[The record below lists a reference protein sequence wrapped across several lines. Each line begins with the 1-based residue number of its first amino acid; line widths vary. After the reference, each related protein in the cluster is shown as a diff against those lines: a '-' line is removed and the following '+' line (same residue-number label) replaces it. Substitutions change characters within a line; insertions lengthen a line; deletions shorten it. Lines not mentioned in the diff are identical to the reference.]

1 MTIPPPQKRIFL
13 SSPEFDGKEL
23 FHIQEAL
30 QAGQIATSGNFIT
43 EFENKLEEICGGG
56 RVTALNSGTSAI
68 HLALILLGVGP
79 GDEVICQSLTFTAS
93 ANPIV
98 YLGAKPIFVDS
109 EKKTWN
115 LCPELLEEAILDRI
129 SKGKF
134 PKAIIAVNLFGMPA
148 QLPAIMEVAA
158 RYGAP
163 VLEDAAES
171 LGSGIEGQCCGTFGD
186 IGIYSFNGN
195 KVITT
200 GGGGALVTSNLQWAK
215 KARHLSTQ
223 AKDNYPYYEHSEIG
237 YNYKMNNLAAA
248 IGLAQLDRV
257 DERVQKRRAIFD
269 HYRQGLENMPGITF
283 LPEPEGYYSNRWLTA
298 VTIDPDKA
306 GFDAEAV
313 RLDLEQNN
321 IESRHVWKPMHLQPV
336 FQSSPAYG
344 GSVASSLFEGGLCLP
359 SGSKLNKED
368 LDRVLF
374 SFFTLHHKVF
384 H

>member
-1 MTIPPPQKRIFL
+1 MAILPPRKRIFL
-13 SSPEFDGKEL
+13 SSPEFDGKEI

-30 QAGQIATSGNFIT
+30 QAEQIATSGSFIQ
-43 EFENKLEEICGGG
+43 EFEDKLEGMCGGG
-56 RVTALNSGTSAI
+56 RVTVLNSGTSAI
-68 HLALILLGVGP
+68 HLALVLLGIGP

-109 EKKTWN
+109 EKETWN
-115 LCPELLEEAILDRI
+115 LCPKLLEETILDRI

-134 PKAIIAVNLFGMPA
+134 PKAIIAVTLFGMPA
-148 QLPAIMEVAA
+148 QMPAIKQVAEQ
-158 RYGAP
+158 YGIP
-163 VLEDAAES
+163 ILEDAAAS
-171 LGSGIEGQCCGTFGD
+171 LGSRIDERCCGTFGD
-186 IGIYSFNGN
+186 IGVYSFNGN

-200 GGGGALVTSNLQWAK
+200 GGGGALITTNLQWAK

-248 IGLAQLDRV
+248 IGLAQLNRV
-257 DERVQKRRAIFD
+257 DERVQRRRAIFE
-269 HYRQGLENMPGITF
+269 HYRQGLKSMPGITF
-283 LPEPEGYYSNRWLTA
+283 LLEPEGYYSNRWLTA
-298 VTIDPDKA
+298 VIIDPDET
-306 GFDAEAV
+306 GFDAETL

-321 IESRHVWKPMHLQPV
+321 IESRQVWKPMHLQPV
-336 FQSSPAYG
+336 FKSCPTYG
-344 GSVASSLFEGGLCLP
+344 GHVASSLFKDGLCLP
-359 SGSKLNKED
+359 SGSKLSKDD

-374 SFFTLHHKVF
+374 SFFTLHHKML

>member
-1 MTIPPPQKRIFL
+1 MVISPPAKRLFL

-30 QAGQIATSGNFIT
+30 SAGHIATTGSFIA
-43 EFENKLEEICGGG
+43 EFENKLEEKCGGG
-56 RVTALNSGTSAI
+56 RVTAMNSGTSAI
-68 HLALILLGVGP
+68 HLALILLGVGV
-79 GDEVICQSLTFTAS
+79 GDEVLCQSLTFTAS

-98 YLGAKPIFVDS
+98 YLGARPVFVDS

-115 LCPELLEEAILDRI
+115 ICPELLEEAILERM
-129 SKGKF
+129 SKGKR
-134 PKAIIAVNLFGMPA
+134 PKAIVVVNLFGMPA
-148 QLPAIMEVAA
+148 QMPAVMGIAG
-158 RYGAP
+158 RYGIP

-171 LGSGIEGQCCGTFGD
+171 LGSKINGQFCGTFGD

-200 GGGGALVTSNLQWAK
+200 GGGGALVTANLQWAK

-237 YNYKMNNLAAA
+237 YNYKMNNMAAG

-257 DERVQKRRAIFD
+257 DERIQKRRAIFD
-269 HYRQGLENMPGITF
+269 HYRRELKDIPGVSF
-283 LPEPEGYYSNRWLTA
+283 LSEPEGYFSNRWLTA
-298 VTIDPDKA
+298 VGIDPEKA
-306 GFDAEAV
+306 GFDAETL
-313 RLDLEQNN
+313 RLALEQNN
-321 IESRHVWKPMHLQPV
+321 IESRPVWKPMHLQPV
-336 FQSSPAYG
+336 FQSSPNYG
-344 GSVASSLFEGGLCLP
+344 GSVASSLFEKGLCLP
-359 SGSKLNKED
+359 SSSSLNKED

-374 SFFTLHHKVF
+374 SFFSLHHKVM

>member
-1 MTIPPPQKRIFL
+1 
-13 SSPEFDGKEL
+13 
-23 FHIQEAL
+23 
-30 QAGQIATSGNFIT
+30 
-43 EFENKLEEICGGG
+43 
-56 RVTALNSGTSAI
+56 
-68 HLALILLGVGP
+68 
-79 GDEVICQSLTFTAS
+79 
-93 ANPIV
+93 
-98 YLGAKPIFVDS
+98 
-109 EKKTWN
+109 
-115 LCPELLEEAILDRI
+115 
-129 SKGKF
+129 
-134 PKAIIAVNLFGMPA
+134 
-148 QLPAIMEVAA
+148 
-158 RYGAP
+158 
-163 VLEDAAES
+163 
-171 LGSGIEGQCCGTFGD
+171 
-186 IGIYSFNGN
+186 
-195 KVITT
+195 
-200 GGGGALVTSNLQWAK
+200 
-215 KARHLSTQ
+215 
-223 AKDNYPYYEHSEIG
+223 
-237 YNYKMNNLAAA
+237 
-248 IGLAQLDRV
+248 LAQLDRV